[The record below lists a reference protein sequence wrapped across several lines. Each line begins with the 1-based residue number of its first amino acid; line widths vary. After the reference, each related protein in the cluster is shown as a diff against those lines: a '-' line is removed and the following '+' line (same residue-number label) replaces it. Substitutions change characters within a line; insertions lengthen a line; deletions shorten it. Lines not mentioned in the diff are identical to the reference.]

1 MSATDNISLAVE
13 LGQHL
18 DKTKERDKLEA
29 KIKKNKRDQA
39 TTLTNLYSICFFVL
53 KGTLHFNI
61 NLGSKVSLDPP

>member
-39 TTLTNLYSICFFVL
+39 TTLTNLHSICFVVL
-53 KGTLHFNI
+53 KEAMIKDF
-61 NLGSKVSLDPP
+61 SYCVCKS